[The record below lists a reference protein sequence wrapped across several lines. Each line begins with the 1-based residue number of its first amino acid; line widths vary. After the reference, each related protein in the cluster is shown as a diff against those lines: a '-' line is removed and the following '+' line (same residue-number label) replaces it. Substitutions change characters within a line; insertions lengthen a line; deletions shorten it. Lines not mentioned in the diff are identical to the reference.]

1 MIDRQEIMRIAR
13 LARLELT
20 EEEIEQ
26 HRRDLNQFLVSCA
39 KLQEVEVGDTT
50 VGYTIPAATQTLR
63 EDELTPSLP
72 QAEVLAGGPC
82 VEGGFFRVPRIVEEG
97 E

>member
-1 MIDRQEIMRIAR
+1 MRIAR

-26 HRRDLNQFLVSCA
+26 HRRDLNQFLASCA

-50 VGYTIPAATQTLR
+50 VGYTIPATQTLR
-63 EDELTPSLP
+63 RTSCPVFPGGSI
-72 QAEVLAGGPC
+72 GRGPC
-82 VEGGFFRVPRIVEEG
+82 VRRIFRVPG
-97 E
+97 